1 MSAYPAPATWPR
13 RLLVALGAVALLA
26 LLVAL
31 LFAWNRAALERAQA
45 AGPGPGMSLDAPA
58 TVFEGLP
65 FTLTVSTAPAPDVEI
80 QGFGT
85 EVVFPA
91 ELEWLPRPNCLGP
104 GPDGEVQ
111 VERQDGGPIALCQSF
126 LSLLLGGVTHAVIS
140 EFTAPPVAAL
150 NVTPGST
157 PPLLELDYVC
167 NTPGTYKLTLTA
179 EQDSPGGAVY
189 GSTDSTLIFVKTVSQ
204 ELDLNSD
211 GVPEPHQVA
220 DTLAINCVSGP
231 VPSPTPTALL
241 TPPPA
246 TPTPPPCPLTPSGSP
261 LPGMSLEAPAT
272 VSAGVPFTLCVN
284 ADPAPSVEI
293 SGFFSEV
300 VFPDGLK
307 WLPRACVDELQ
318 VGRLDGGAIALC
330 NSINSV
336 RGGAAH
342 FVVGESG
349 SRPSALDVAA
359 GSTTTLVALDFTC
372 NEVGSHKLTLTA
384 YPDSEND
391 GARYIASTIIAM
403 KTVPHDYDGD
413 TTPNEVADTL
423 VIDCVESFDFNGTPI
438 AVGGLQTALGPPDTS
453 RGASH
458 LTAVLAT
465 AVAAAAL
472 GGAAWYA
479 RRRLRRRSRST
490 IGDSCARRRAG
501 FALLSDAR

>member
-1 MSAYPAPATWPR
+1 MSAHLAPATWPR
-13 RLLVALGAVALLA
+13 RLLVALGVVVLLA
-26 LLVAL
+26 LSTL
-31 LFAWNRAALERAQA
+31 LFAWNRAAPETAQA
-45 AGPGPGMSLDAPA
+45 AGPGAGMSLAGPA

-65 FTLTVSTAPAPDVEI
+65 FTLTISTAPAPDVEI
-80 QGFGT
+80 CCFGS
-85 EVVFPA
+85 EVLFPD
-91 ELEWLPRPNCLGP
+91 ELKWLPRPNCRGP

-111 VERQDGGPIALCQSF
+111 VERQDGGSIAFCKSFSPILT
-126 LSLLLGGVTHAVIS
+126 GGAGHQVIS

-157 PPLLELDYVC
+157 PPLLELDFVC
-167 NTPGTYKLTLTA
+167 NTPGSHKLTLTA
-179 EQDSPGGAVY
+179 APDSPDGALYASVL
-189 GSTDSTLIFVKTVSQ
+189 GELVLVKTVPQ
-204 ELDLNSD
+204 ELDLNFD

-261 LPGMSLEAPAT
+261 LPGMSLEAPAA

-342 FVVGESG
+342 FVVSESG

-359 GSTTTLVALDFTC
+359 GSTTTLLALDFTC

-384 YPDSEND
+384 HPDSEND

-413 TTPNEVADTL
+413 TVPNQVADTL
-423 VIDCVESFDFNGTPI
+423 VINCVEPFDFNGTPI
-438 AVGGLQTALGPPDTS
+438 AVGGLQTALGTPDFPGS
-453 RGASH
+453 SGR
-458 LTAVLAT
+458 LTALLAT

-472 GGAAWYA
+472 ALTGAAWYA
-479 RRRLRRRSRST
+479 RRR
-490 IGDSCARRRAG
+490 CAR
-501 FALLSDAR
+501 